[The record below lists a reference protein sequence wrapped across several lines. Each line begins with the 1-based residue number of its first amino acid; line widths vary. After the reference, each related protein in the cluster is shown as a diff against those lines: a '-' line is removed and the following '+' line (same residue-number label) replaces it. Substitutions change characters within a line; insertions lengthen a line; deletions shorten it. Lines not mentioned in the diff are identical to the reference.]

1 LILEAVLLLGLFGHK
16 HKPQPTPAP
25 AKPTISQATINGI
38 DKVMVITKMMG
49 PYLDE
54 KNSQMRFEQDLIDIV
69 EADVMECYQGPTSE
83 TEEGFLKNVKQ
94 LEEDMQALA
103 AYDRML
109 QTESFI

>member
-1 LILEAVLLLGLFGHK
+1 LILETILLLGLFGHK

-25 AKPTISQATINGI
+25 AKPTISQAAINGM
-38 DKVMVITKMMG
+38 DRVMLITKMMG

-54 KNSQMRFEQDLIDIV
+54 NNAQMRFEQDLIDVV
-69 EADVMECYQGPTSE
+69 EADVITCYQGPTSA
-83 TEEGFLKNVKQ
+83 TEAGFLANVKK
-94 LEEDMQALA
+94 LDEDMQALA